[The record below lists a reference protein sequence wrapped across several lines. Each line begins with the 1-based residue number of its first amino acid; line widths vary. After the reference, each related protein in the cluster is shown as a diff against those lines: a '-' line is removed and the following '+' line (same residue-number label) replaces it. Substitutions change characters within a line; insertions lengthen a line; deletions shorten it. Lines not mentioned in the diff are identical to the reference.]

1 MRLIDLLISSVAV
14 TSIVAAAQVDA
25 TLIAEAEALVKD
37 IKDNESDY
45 AELATKHPNI
55 FRLEGLP
62 GVADRLDANGY
73 YTGPVS
79 YLQYDM
85 NINAIDTLVHKVPWY
100 STRLQPLVESFLSGG
115 DTSAS
120 ATATSPTIANTTT
133 VTSSFNQITS
143 TSISTSA
150 SMNKTSSAR
159 AGNSSKNG
167 ATSPLAKGMAALI
180 VGAVAMLL

>member
-14 TSIVAAAQVDA
+14 TSMVAGVELDA
-25 TLIAEAEALVKD
+25 TLKAEVEALVKD
-37 IKDNESDY
+37 IKDNEYEYYSIALKNPDVFY
-45 AELATKHPNI
+45 
-55 FRLEGLP
+55 FDGLP
-62 GVADRLDANGY
+62 GVAMNTDDNGY
-73 YTGPVS
+73 FTGSES
-79 YLQYDM
+79 YLQHDLDLKHFDY
-85 NINAIDTLVHKVPWY
+85 IVHKMPWY

-133 VTSSFNQITS
+133 VTSSFSQITS

-150 SMNKTSSAR
+150 SMNKTSSAE
-159 AGNSSKNG
+159 AGNKSKNG
-167 ATSPLAKGMAALI
+167 STSPLAKGMAALI